1 MLSRKS
7 LRVLT
12 AAWGLFLLLLIPSG
26 ASLAADYPTRN
37 VDIIVPWGPGSNA
50 DLLARILAP
59 LMDKKFK
66 QPFVVVNKTGAAG
79 ILAHNY
85 VANAKPDGY
94 NLLSLNSVY
103 GGLIATR
110 KPGDLKFQFDSFIP
124 IIGYAETHVFFHVKA
139 DAPWKNFREL
149 VEDAGRNPG
158 KVKYSSYGNFG
169 LGHIV
174 ATDVFKRAGVKVTH
188 IPQNTSG
195 DAMTAL
201 LGGHVQMA
209 SILGSAGHIAGGT
222 ARALAVCTA
231 QRRPDFPDVPTLKEL
246 GYDVIRPS
254 IVGFAVPKGTPQEI
268 VDKLYK
274 GTQEILTENREEI
287 RQKFI
292 NLEAIPTMVGPA
304 DFWGICQGDKVYI
317 DNITVQIRKELG
329 VRE

>member
-1 MLSRKS
+1 MFKNISRRTLIFALAVFLVPLFGFWRS
-7 LRVLT
+7 ST
-12 AAWGLFLLLLIPSG
+12 AE
-26 ASLAADYPTRN
+26 YPTRN

-94 NLLSLNSVY
+94 TLLSINSVY

-110 KPGDLKFQFDSFIP
+110 KPGELKFQFDSFVP
-124 IIGYAETHVFFHVKA
+124 VIGFAETHVFFHVKK
-139 DAPWKNFREL
+139 DAPWQNFKEFI
-149 VEDAGRNPG
+149 EEAKKNPG
-158 KVKYSSYGNFG
+158 KLKYASYANFG

-174 ATDVFKRAGVKVTH
+174 ATDVFKKAGVKVIH
-188 IPQNTSG
+188 IPEKGSG

-209 SILGSAGHIAGGT
+209 SILGSAGHVAGGT
-222 ARALAVCTA
+222 VRALAVCTA
-231 QRRPDFPDVPTLKEL
+231 KRRPDFPDVPTLAEM
-246 GYDVIRPS
+246 GYDVVRPS
-254 IVGFAVPKGTPQEI
+254 IVGFAVAKGTPKEI
-268 VDKLYK
+268 VEKIYK
-274 GTQEILTENREEI
+274 GTKEVLTESPEDI
-287 RQKFI
+287 KQKFI
-292 NLEAIPTMVGPA
+292 KLEAIPTIVGFS
-304 DFWGICQGDKVYI
+304 DLWEICKSDKAYI
-317 DNITVQIRKELG
+317 DDITSQIRKELG